1 MSCSYKRP
9 HASPSKLR
17 RDFAR
22 CWAHKKRLGSQEHRC
37 GLRDALD
44 SVLSHR
50 SSCFTQYW
58 CQWIGSEGG
67 LTQQGRQCELFPL
80 PPATTWTPGVKHLP
94 CTIETALTFLN
105 MCIASLNLL
114 AGDMHSGCAMQG
126 CRSSPTAAQQ
136 QAIDHVAHRC
146 NRFLVELHSGT
157 SETESWERAFRS
169 FESPSGVKYPKLQ
182 AEAVDLPDRAGTCD
196 PMTLLPAELAR
207 NVCDPGA
214 IFQTAEQGH
223 ASAVVPTGKERGEYL
238 KLVHRQ
244 LQCGK
249 LVLLTRVRQVGDV
262 FCVPK
267 SDPSKQR
274 EIWNGTAVSGMA
286 VKPPRPM
293 LLANPSCFVDLLFR
307 EGESIYMSKR
317 DVHTC
322 FDVLQAP
329 SGLQE
334 WFGRPPITL
343 AELSQVSGAEVDEL
357 RKYLPTNLHD
367 AVQPKQLV
375 YPASAVWPMGFSWSS
390 CVAQACT
397 VACCQEAGVAA
408 ANFMT
413 MEQAVP
419 TGPEVCGVA
428 TDDTFFIHKD
438 KAVGAQ
444 RLCRLDAALAGHG
457 MPKNKSKDVTLE
469 TEMTALGCK
478 LTVQPPAVEPDSG
491 KLTLAFKALL
501 DVLAQRTATPVG
513 LSRLLGVE
521 QWFCLLNRP
530 MFSIFDKVYDFV
542 RKEPQ
547 ACSFLLP
554 DAVWTELA
562 VAALL
567 MPLLGADLSRGFL
580 PQLIACD
587 AAPQFGFGVSF
598 FRCSSKLTEK
608 VGSLAERRGDYIK
621 FFPEP
626 GVLEARGLLLAVK
639 WALRSKRNFNRRIVV
654 LVDAKAV
661 LGAATKG
668 RTSAPV
674 IRGVLRKLAAL
685 LLSTNSLL
693 RLVYVPTEHNPA
705 DAPSRGRR
713 RRPNPTRAT
722 GF

>member
-1 MSCSYKRP
+1 M
-9 HASPSKLR
+9 
-17 RDFAR
+17 
-22 CWAHKKRLGSQEHRC
+22 
-37 GLRDALD
+37 
-44 SVLSHR
+44 
-50 SSCFTQYW
+50 
-58 CQWIGSEGG
+58 
-67 LTQQGRQCELFPL
+67 QGRQRELFPL
-80 PPATTWTPGVKHLP
+80 PPATTWTLGVENLP
-94 CTIETALTFLN
+94 CSVDTAVMFLN

-114 AGDMHSGCAMQG
+114 ATDLRGGCSVQHS
-126 CRSSPTAAQQ
+126 RSSLTAAQQ
-136 QAIDHVAHRC
+136 QAVHHVAHRC
-146 NRFLVELHSGT
+146 SRFLVELCSGT
-157 SETESWERAFRS
+157 SEAGNWHRAFQS
-169 FESPSGVKYPKLQ
+169 FESPTGLKYPKLK
-182 AEAVDLPDRAGTCD
+182 ADAVDLPECAGTCD
-196 PMTLLPAELAR
+196 PMTLLPAELAK
-207 NVCDPGA
+207 NVSDPDV
-214 IFQTAEQGH
+214 IFHSQGQGY
-223 ASAVVPTGKERGEYL
+223 ASAAGPTGKEREEYL

-249 LVLLTRVRQVGDV
+249 LVLLTDVRSVGDV

-267 SDPSKQR
+267 SDPLKQR

-286 VKPPRPM
+286 MKPPAPM
-293 LLANPSCFVDLLFR
+293 MLAHPSCFVDLLFR

-334 WFGRPPITL
+334 WFGRPPTTL
-343 AELSQVSGAEVDEL
+343 KELSRVCGAGVDEL
-357 RKYLPTNLHD
+357 RTYFRGDIHD
-367 AVQPKQLV
+367 PVPPEQLV

-397 VACCQEAGVAA
+397 LACCQEAGVAT

-413 MEQAVP
+413 MEQAPP

-444 RLCRLDAALAGHG
+444 RLRRLDSALAGHG
-457 MPKNKSKDVTLE
+457 MPKNGLKDVTLE
-469 TEMTALGCK
+469 SEMTALGCK
-478 LTVQPPAVEPDSG
+478 LTVRPPSVEPDSG
-491 KLTLAFKALL
+491 KLTMAFKAFL
-501 DVLAQRTATPVG
+501 DVLARRTATPAG

-530 MFSIFDKVYDFV
+530 MFSIFDKVYEFV

-547 ACSFLLP
+547 TSAFVFP

-562 VAALL
+562 VAAFL
-567 MPLLGADLSRGFL
+567 MPLLGADLSRDFL

-587 AAPQFGFGVSF
+587 AAPEFGFGVSF
-598 FRCSSKLTEK
+598 FRCSSKLAEK

-626 GVLEARGLLLAVK
+626 GAPKAKDRLGTPHTLPLRPSKFRTAISAKAKWKAHSGVLEARGLLLAVK
-639 WALRSKRNFNRRIVV
+639 WALRNKRNFNRRIVV
-654 LVDAKAV
+654 LIDAKAV

-674 IRGVLRKLAAL
+674 IRGVLRQLAASL
-685 LLSTNSLL
+685 LATNSLL

-713 RRPNPTRAT
+713 RRQNTARAS
-722 GF
+722 GS